1 MTRPTRWLA
10 SLVTGVCVLAGAVP
24 LTAQSLP
31 PAATPEAVGLSAER
45 LERIT
50 RAMKD
55 AVEARQVAGTVTLVL
70 RNGQV
75 AYFKAEGAADREQ
88 GVAMRPD
95 TIFRI
100 ASMTKAVVSVGIMM
114 LVEEGRLSLTDSVS
128 RYIPAF
134 AKTSVLATQNGRVA
148 VVPANRPI
156 TIRDLL
162 THTAGISYGAGA
174 LEPYYSRAGFTQWY
188 FADRREPMSTWIDK
202 LAALPFESQPG
213 ERWVYGYNTDI
224 LGNVIERISG
234 QTLADFIDQRIARP
248 LKMID
253 TAFYLPAA
261 KASRLAAIYVVG
273 DDGTISRATDG
284 HPGQVG
290 LPHSGQGAYVDG
302 PHVAFSG
309 GAGLLSTAQDYGRF
323 VQMLLNGGELEGVRL
338 LSPTTVALMTSNH
351 VGTLYQNGALGWGL
365 GFEVVE
371 QRGRAPRYGAAGEF
385 SWSGA
390 YHTTYW
396 ADPAERLAVVF
407 MSQLLPAGTTNLTS
421 RVRTLVNQ
429 AIVGPPTGLA
439 APAPPVP
446 ARATKPAARP
456 GGR

>member
-1 MTRPTRWLA
+1 MTAQT
-10 SLVTGVCVLAGAVP
+10 LVRTTTIAALIAVVLAGP
-24 LTAQSLP
+24 LGAQSLP
-31 PAATPEAVGLSAER
+31 VAPSPEAVGLSAER

-50 RAMKD
+50 RAMHD
-55 AVEARQVAGTVTLVL
+55 AVEAKQVAGTVTLVL

-75 AYFKAEGAADREQ
+75 AYFKADGAADREQ
-88 GVAMRPD
+88 GAPMRPD
-95 TIFRI
+95 SIFRI

-114 LVEEGRLSLTDSVS
+114 LVEEGRLSLTDPVAK
-128 RYIPAF
+128 YIPAF
-134 AKTSVLATQNGRVA
+134 AKTTVLATQNGRVA
-148 VVPANRPI
+148 VVPATRAI

-174 LEPYYSRAGFTQWY
+174 LEPWYSRAGFTQWY
-188 FADRREPMSTWIDK
+188 FADRREPMSAWIDK
-202 LAALPFESQPG
+202 LATLPFESQPG
-213 ERWVYGYNTDI
+213 ERWVYGYNTDV

-253 TAFYLPAA
+253 TAFYLPEA
-261 KASRLAAIYVVG
+261 KASRLAAIYAVG
-273 DDGTISRATDG
+273 GDGTISRATDG
-284 HPGQVG
+284 HPAQSG
-290 LPHSGQGAYVDG
+290 LPHSGQGAYVSG
-302 PHVAFSG
+302 PHAAFSG

-396 ADPAERLAVVF
+396 ADPTERLAVVF
-407 MSQLLPAGTTNLTS
+407 MSQLLPAGATNLTS

-439 APAPPVP
+439 STTPASP
-446 ARATKPAARP
+446 ARATKPAGRP

>member
-1 MTRPTRWLA
+1 MTTRRWFATTTLA
-10 SLVTGVCVLAGAVP
+10 ALVALVLAGP
-24 LTAQSLP
+24 LAAQSLP
-31 PAATPEAVGLSAER
+31 AAASPEAVGLSGER
-45 LERIT
+45 LERLT

-55 AVEARQVAGTVTLVL
+55 AVDRRQVAGTVTLVL

-75 AYFKAEGAADREQ
+75 VYFKAEGAADREQ

-95 TIFRI
+95 SIFRI

-114 LVEEGRLSLTDSVS
+114 LVEEGRLSLTDPVAK
-128 RYIPAF
+128 YIPAF
-134 AKTSVLATQNGRVA
+134 AKTTVLATQNGRVA
-148 VVPANRPI
+148 VVPANRAI

-174 LEPYYSRAGFTQWY
+174 LEPWYSRAGFTQWY

-202 LAALPFESQPG
+202 LATLPFESQPG

-224 LGNVIERISG
+224 LGNVVERISG

-253 TAFYLPAA
+253 TAFYLPES

-284 HPGQVG
+284 HPGQTYV
-290 LPHSGQGAYVDG
+290 PHSGQGAYVQG
-302 PHVAFSG
+302 PRAAFSG
-309 GAGLLSTAQDYGRF
+309 GAGLLSTAQDYARF

-429 AIVGPPTGLA
+429 AIVGPPSGLA
-439 APAPPVP
+439 TITPPT
-446 ARATKPAARP
+446 ARTAKPAVRS